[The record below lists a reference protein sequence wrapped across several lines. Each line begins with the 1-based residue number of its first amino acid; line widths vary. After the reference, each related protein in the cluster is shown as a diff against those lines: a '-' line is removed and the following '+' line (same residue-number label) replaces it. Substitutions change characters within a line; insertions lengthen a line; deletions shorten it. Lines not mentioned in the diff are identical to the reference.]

1 MSIENTSEFMLTE
14 IQAAIRD
21 TVRDFAQETI
31 RPHSAR
37 FESEGGYPPELFR
50 EMAGLGLW
58 GMTAPEAFG
67 GAEADAVSYALALM
81 EIAAADGALSTIVS
95 IQNSILVSGLLKDG
109 SDAQKA
115 RFLPDLIGGRTIGAF
130 ALTEADAGSDA
141 SAVRTRATKV
151 DGGWRITGAKQ
162 FITSGKIAGLVM
174 IVAVT
179 DPDAGKK
186 GLSVF
191 LVPTDRPGYGVDKVE
206 HKMGQGASDT
216 CALRFD
222 DMFVEH
228 DLLIGQ
234 PGQGYRIALANL
246 ETGRIG
252 IAAQC
257 VGMAQAALDIA
268 VAYAKDRKSFGKA
281 IMEHQAVGFR
291 LADLATRLEAARQ
304 LVLHAAR
311 TKDAG
316 LPCLAEASMAKLF
329 ASEAAEA
336 IVSGA
341 LQTLGGYG
349 YLEEYGVAKIYRD
362 VRVCQIYEGTSDIQR
377 MVIARSL

>member
-1 MSIENTSEFMLTE
+1 MLTE
-14 IQAAIRD
+14 IQTAIRD
-21 TVRDFAQETI
+21 TVRSFAQDTI
-31 RPHSAR
+31 RPHSVR
-37 FESEGGYPPELFR
+37 FESEGGYPPALFE

-58 GMTAPEAFG
+58 GMTAPESYG
-67 GAEADAVSYALALM
+67 GAETDAVSYALALI
-81 EIAAADGALSTIVS
+81 ELAAADGALSTIVS

-109 SDAQKA
+109 SETQKA

-141 SAVRTRATKV
+141 SAVRTRAIKV

-162 FITSGKIAGLVM
+162 FITSGKIAGVVM
-174 IVAVT
+174 VVAVT

-191 LVPTDRPGYGVDKVE
+191 IVPTDRPGYGVDKVE
-206 HKMGQGASDT
+206 HKLGQGASDT

-222 DMFVEH
+222 DMFVED

-304 LVLHAAR
+304 LVLNAAQV
-311 TKDAG
+311 KDAG
-316 LPCLAEASMAKLF
+316 LPCLTEASMAKLF
-329 ASEAAEA
+329 ASEAAEQ

>member
-1 MSIENTSEFMLTE
+1 MKGLTE
-14 IQAAIRD
+14 IQGAIRD
-21 TVRDFAQETI
+21 SVRAFAQDVI

-37 FESEGGYPPELFR
+37 FEAEGGYPSDLFQA
-50 EMAGLGLW
+50 MASLGLW

-67 GAEADAVSYALALM
+67 GADADAVSYALALM
-81 EIAAADGALSTIVS
+81 EVAAADGALSTIVS

-109 SDAQKA
+109 SEAQKA
-115 RFLPDLIGGRTIGAF
+115 RFLPDLIAGRMIGAF

-141 SAVRTRATKV
+141 SAVRTRAEKV

-162 FITSGKIAGLVM
+162 FITSGRIAGVVM
-174 IVAVT
+174 IIAVT
-179 DPDAGKK
+179 DAGAGKK
-186 GLSVF
+186 GLSTF
-191 LVPTDRPGYGVDKVE
+191 IVPTDRPGYAVDKVE

-216 CALRFD
+216 CALRFE
-222 DMFVEH
+222 DMFVE
-228 DLLIGQ
+228 DELLLGA

-268 VAYAKDRKSFGKA
+268 VAYAKDRRSFGKP
-281 IMEHQAVGFR
+281 IIEHQAVGFR

-311 TKDAG
+311 VKDG
-316 LPCLAEASMAKLF
+316 KEPCLTEASMAKLF
-329 ASEAAEA
+329 ASEVAEA
-336 IVSGA
+336 VVSGA